1 MVRISH
7 AIMTTEVSDM
17 NQVLW
22 KRFSLL
28 ILVAFTL
35 LLIGCHKPVPVPP
48 AAPAPPPP
56 PPPPAP
62 TITLNA
68 DRTTITAG
76 QSAVLSYVAANATS
90 VTIQPGIGAVQPAT
104 TGTRQVSPTAT
115 TSFTA
120 TATGPG
126 GTATSA
132 AVNIAVNAPPPPT
145 PPPAAAPPPPTPVTS
160 NRTIE
165 QIFMDTMQPILFD
178 YDKSTIRPSEESKLL
193 AEAAYLKQ
201 NPSLRFTI
209 EGHADE
215 RGSQE
220 YNVALGDERAA
231 AVRKFLA
238 GQGIAENRMNPTS
251 YGEERPFCREQTEE
265 CFQKNRR
272 AAFKMS

>member
-1 MVRISH
+1 MVRISA

-22 KRFSLL
+22 KRFPLL
-28 ILVAFTL
+28 VLVAFTL

-68 DRTTITAG
+68 DRTTLTAG

-104 TGTRQVSPTAT
+104 SGTRQVSPTAT

-132 AVNIAVNAPPPPT
+132 AVNIAVNA
-145 PPPAAAPPPPTPVTS
+145 APPPPAPPPVVPPPATPVTT
-160 NRTIE
+160 NKTTE

-178 YDKSTIRPSEESKLL
+178 YDKSTIRADQEGRLL

-201 NPSLRFTI
+201 NPAIKFTI

-238 GQGIAENRMNPTS
+238 GQGIPENRMNPTS
-251 YGEERPFCREQTEE
+251 YGEERPACSQQTEA
-265 CFQKNRR
+265 CFQQNRR

>member
-1 MVRISH
+1 MVRISA

-22 KRFSLL
+22 KRLSLL

-104 TGTRQVSPTAT
+104 SGTRQVSPTAT

-160 NRTIE
+160 NRSVE

-201 NPSLRFTI
+201 NPAIRFTI

-251 YGEERPFCREQTEE
+251 YGEERPSCRQQTEQ
-265 CFQKNRR
+265 CFQENRR